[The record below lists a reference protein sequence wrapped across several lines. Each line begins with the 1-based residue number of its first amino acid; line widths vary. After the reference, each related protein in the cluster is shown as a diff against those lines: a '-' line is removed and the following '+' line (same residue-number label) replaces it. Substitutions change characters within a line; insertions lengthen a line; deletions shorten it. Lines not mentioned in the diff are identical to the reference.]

1 MPQKEVGV
9 EMQINKKGDSG
20 HNIAIQPR
28 EEQAKEGLGDQGRSL
43 LLLPP

>member
-1 MPQKEVGV
+1 MPQEEVGV
-9 EMQINKKGDSG
+9 EMQINKKG